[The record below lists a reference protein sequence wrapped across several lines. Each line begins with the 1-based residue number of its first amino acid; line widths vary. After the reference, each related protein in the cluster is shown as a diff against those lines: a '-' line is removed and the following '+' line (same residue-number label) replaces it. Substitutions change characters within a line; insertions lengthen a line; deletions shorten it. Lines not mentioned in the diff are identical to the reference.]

1 MHQNGRQQNYVWSV
15 DCVIVS
21 FSHDLR
27 WQFDLNPSQIFAE
40 QLRFTSYLLPSTP
53 TGLFS
58 DSFRME
64 ISYLMN
70 FNVLQKLQRILLQI
84 TPCPFIVREKPT
96 PSNLHIYQ
104 MTVEFCL
111 TRICTLKTSIPTY
124 VPHSYPCF
132 QSSHLTR
139 LLIASQFSNR
149 KISFYTPI

>member
-1 MHQNGRQQNYVWSV
+1 MQYSQFLNKAPQCIDCGLKTKLYKHRKSKLTPTVISNLNIGFYHMNRGKLFFNNRNAIYFTMYQNGRQQNYVWSV

-27 WQFDLNPSQIFAE
+27 WQFDLNPSHIYYPQ
-40 QLRFTSYLLPSTP
+40 STP

-84 TPCPFIVREKPT
+84 TPCPFIAR
-96 PSNLHIYQ
+96 
-104 MTVEFCL
+104 
-111 TRICTLKTSIPTY
+111 
-124 VPHSYPCF
+124 
-132 QSSHLTR
+132 
-139 LLIASQFSNR
+139 
-149 KISFYTPI
+149 